1 MSPSLQSSSPLDLE
15 AVLNPEQIAAVTHQ
29 GGHQL
34 VLAGAGSGKT
44 RVITY
49 RISWLVQE
57 AGVPPERI
65 AAVTFTNKAAAEMRE
80 RVEELLG
87 VFPLPTFVG
96 TFHRFALVLL
106 RRYGE
111 RVGLKRDFAILDTTD
126 QLALAKSAIEAEGLS
141 DKSYTPRS
149 MLSAIS
155 GAKNRLLTPDTFEA
169 DAHGF
174 FEKKVAA
181 VFRRY
186 QGLLHSVSGVDF
198 DDMISLAVRLL
209 TREEEVG
216 ERVRG
221 RLDHLLVD
229 EYQDTNHAQLEL
241 IRALVGQR
249 GRLTAVGDEDQS
261 IYRWRGAEID
271 NILTFERSFPGATI
285 RKLERNYRST
295 QTILDGAGALVA
307 RNERRRGKHLWTD
320 AGPGE
325 PIEVY
330 KADDESDEARWIVQ
344 TLQAL
349 RGRTKLSEMA
359 ILVRTNA
366 QTRALEDELVRQEV
380 PYVLVGGTRF
390 YDRAEIKD
398 LVAYLRLIRNPRDAF
413 SFARIL
419 NQPPRGIGKA
429 TEELLR
435 QEAAERGLTPWDVI
449 AQDELGNLPARAAGA
464 LRAFGELVEELRRSA
479 EELPLPALLD
489 LLLERTGYLALYQDK
504 RDAESEAR
512 LENVRELLSAAQ
524 EFTEAV
530 AARPGD
536 FETEDLLTAFL
547 DHVSLVADID
557 AWQGGQGVSVMTLH
571 SAKGL
576 EFRAVVTAGLE
587 QGLLPHY
594 NAQGTP
600 DDVEEERRLLYV
612 GMTRA
617 KEKLVLTCCRRRR
630 IAGRYQDQLE
640 SPFLREIPENLV
652 TVTESPSLFHR
663 QPLAAARGERLGGVY
678 SFFGR
683 EEPSAAY
690 GSISAAAGERGIRK
704 GSRVEHPVL
713 GEGVVLATEG
723 SGELAKITV
732 YFQKAGKKKLVA
744 KYANLELV

>member
-1 MSPSLQSSSPLDLE
+1 MSRPLQSPPPLDLE
-15 AVLNPEQIAAVTHQ
+15 AVLNPEQVAAVTHRD
-29 GGHQL
+29 GHQL
-34 VLAGAGSGKT
+34 VLAGAGSGRT

-49 RISWLVQE
+49 RIAWLVQE
-57 AGVPPERI
+57 TGAAPERI

-80 RVEELLG
+80 RVEDLLG

-96 TFHRFALVLL
+96 TFHRFALLLL

-111 RVGLKRDFAILDTTD
+111 RLGLKRDFAILDTTD
-126 QLALAKSAIEAEGLS
+126 QLGLVKSAIEAEGLS

-155 GAKNRLLTPDTFEA
+155 GAKNRLLTPDSFEA
-169 DAHGF
+169 GAHGF
-174 FEKKVAA
+174 FERKVAA

-186 QGLLHSVSGVDF
+186 QGLLHGVSGVDF
-198 DDMISLAVRLL
+198 DDMIALAVRLL

-241 IRALVGQR
+241 IRGLVGDS

-271 NILTFERSFPGATI
+271 NILTFEKSFPGATV

-295 QTILDGAGALVA
+295 QTILDAAGALVA

-320 AGPGE
+320 AGAGE

-330 KADDESDEARWIVQ
+330 KADDEVDEARWIVNA
-344 TLQAL
+344 LQGL
-349 RGRTKLSEMA
+349 RGRRRLSEMA

-366 QTRALEDELVRQEV
+366 QTRALEDELSRQEV

-398 LVAYLRLIRNPRDAF
+398 LIAYLKVIRNPRDAF

-429 TEELLR
+429 TEEMLR
-435 QEAAERGLTPWDVI
+435 QEAAERGLTPWDLI
-449 AQDELGNLPARAAGA
+449 AQDELGNLPARSAGA
-464 LRAFGELVEELRRSA
+464 LRGFGDLVKELRQAS

-524 EFTEAV
+524 EFTEVV

-536 FETEDLLTAFL
+536 FETDDLLTAFL

-576 EFRAVVTAGLE
+576 EFHVVVTAGLE

-594 NAQGTP
+594 NSQGTP

-630 IAGRYQDQLE
+630 IAGRYQDQME
-640 SPFLREIPENLV
+640 SPFLRELPETLT
-652 TVTESPSLFHR
+652 TVTQSPSLFHR
-663 QPLAAARGERLGGVY
+663 EPLVPAGRDRLTGVY

-683 EEPSAAY
+683 DQSTPTYGAPTPGAA
-690 GSISAAAGERGIRK
+690 ERGIRK

-713 GEGVVLATEG
+713 GAGVVLATEG
-723 SGELAKITV
+723 SGDQEKITV
-732 YFQKAGKKKLVA
+732 FFQKAGKKKLVA